1 MMMKTNYR
9 FIVMCVDREHLAVH
23 YGTGDTLE
31 KAEKNYKRSG
41 GRPATTKRIVTRR
54 MFWSD
59 VPFGENDSDAQA
71 WVEDTRIRWYNCDSI
86 NLDHP

>member
-9 FIVMCVDREHLAVH
+9 FIVMCVDREHLAVY

-31 KAEKNYKRSG
+31 KAENFYKKSG
-41 GRPATTKRIVTRR
+41 GRPATKKRIVTRR
-54 MFWSD
+54 MFSSD
-59 VPFGENDSDAQA
+59 IPFGENDSDAQA
-71 WVEDTRIRWYNCDSI
+71 WVEGTAIRWCNCDSI

>member
-1 MMMKTNYR
+1 MKTKHYR
-9 FIVMCVDREHLAVH
+9 FIVMCVDMQRHIVY
-23 YGTGDTLE
+23 YGCGDTLE
-31 KAEKNYKRSG
+31 KAEALYKRAG
-41 GRPATTKRIVTRR
+41 GPPATKKRIVSRR

-71 WVEDTRIRWYNCDSI
+71 WVEHTSMVWRNCESM